1 MLNNKNNIISNLS
14 MIFSPINNYGQ
25 TWKLSF
31 NPIYSLIM
39 MLGIGICLI
48 AANWQFTK
56 SQFYMAP
63 VAQSVHIKGQYLNEY
78 THFLD
83 NQTLNG
89 QAGYAVITPFQYDSA
104 IYLVNRGFVSYR
116 NRADLP
122 SVPAVMGT
130 VELTGIMK
138 ENKKPLLLNESLQDP
153 VFLRVQYINNEHF
166 SMMLNQGVAK
176 EIFLVQK
183 GEGLMSPFPDSQPY
197 LNHHRHMGYAIQWGL
212 LAIAGLIIWFIA
224 SIKRGI
230 KE

>member
-1 MLNNKNNIISNLS
+1 MLNNKNNIISSLS
-14 MIFSPINNYGQ
+14 MIFSPFYNYGQ

-31 NPIYSLIM
+31 NPVYSLIM

-63 VAQSVHIKGQYLNEY
+63 VAQSVHMTGQYLNDY
-78 THFLD
+78 THYLD

-89 QAGYAVITPFQYDSA
+89 QAGYAVITPFKYDSSV
-104 IYLVNRGFVSYR
+104 YLVNRGFISYE
-116 NRADLP
+116 NRTELPHVP
-122 SVPAVMGT
+122 SVTGT
-130 VELTGIMK
+130 VEITGILK
-138 ENKKPLLLNESLQDP
+138 ENLKPLLLNESLQDP
-153 VFLRVQYINNEHF
+153 IFLRVQFINNKHF
-166 SMMLNQGVAK
+166 SMMLNQNVSEK
-176 EIFLVQK
+176 IFLVQE
-183 GEGLMSPFPDSQPY
+183 GEGLLNPFPESQPY

-230 KE
+230 KK